1 MSEPANIQRYTYEEY
16 RNFPDDLRCELI
28 AGQIYDM
35 APAPST
41 RHQEIVGKIYHL
53 VRSFLESSG
62 HRCRV
67 FIAPVDVIL
76 ADDQVV
82 QPDVF
87 LVCDRSKVHERGV
100 FGAPEV
106 VFEILSASTIKKD
119 RTKKMD
125 IYRRYGVLEYFLVDP
140 DNEFIEKHEFL
151 EDRSAQ
157 RVYTFESEQTLSIDT
172 IGLEIMAKEL
182 FPV

>member
-1 MSEPANIQRYTYEEY
+1 MSEPAKIQRYTYEDY

-28 AGQIYDM
+28 DGQIFDM

-41 RHQEIVGKIYHL
+41 NHQEIAGKIYHL
-53 VRSFLESSG
+53 ARSFLESSG
-62 HRCRV
+62 NNCRV
-67 FIAPVDVIL
+67 FIAPVDVVL
-76 ADDQVV
+76 AEDQVV

-87 LVCDRSKVHERGV
+87 LVCDRSKIHERGL
-100 FGAPEV
+100 FGAPDV

-119 RTKKMD
+119 RTKKLD
-125 IYRRYGVLEYFLVDP
+125 LYRRYGVSEYFLVDP

-151 EDRSAQ
+151 ENRSEQ
-157 RVYTFESEQTLSIDT
+157 RVHTFEGEQTLTIDT
-172 IGLEIMAKEL
+172 VGLEIVAKEL